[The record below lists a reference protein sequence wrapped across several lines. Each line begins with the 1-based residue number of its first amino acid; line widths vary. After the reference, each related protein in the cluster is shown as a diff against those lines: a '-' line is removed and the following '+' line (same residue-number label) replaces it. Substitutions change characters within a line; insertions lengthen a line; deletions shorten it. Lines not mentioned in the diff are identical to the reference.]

1 MAKKYLIIAGVL
13 IVALGGVA
21 FGIDKLADQKAEQ
34 EIEQKLSLGMGLGT
48 DCTKANVNLFQN
60 NVQFK
65 DIKVDNIDVSASPY
79 IFRITSMEVQAKSL
93 IKKPLEIEK

>member
-1 MAKKYLIIAGVL
+1 
-13 IVALGGVA
+13 
-21 FGIDKLADQKAEQ
+21 
-34 EIEQKLSLGMGLGT
+34 MGLGT

-93 IKKPLEIEK
+93 IKKPLEIEKIVVEERCSS